1 MSRTSWFQNP
11 VWSEGAEKHFRE
23 KLRRARNKSQPLR
36 IQASCLCRTYPEV
49 SLRLLEEY
57 FSLPDRRQ
65 DSAACQHR
73 AEALLTLGRVP
84 DAINA
89 YLQAIERE
97 TDLGAVQTEARRDF
111 SFLVATRRLR
121 EHYQRAL
128 SVLGRADLLFPV
140 QRFTHHASIA
150 MISADCGDQQSAREH
165 AESALKV
172 AAATTSGLRYHSG
185 LGLVGEDFEHAKKIL
200 AAILSAHRT

>member
-11 VWSEGAEKHFRE
+11 VWSEAAEKHFRE
-23 KLRRARNKSQPLR
+23 KLRRVRDKSQPLR
-36 IQASCLCRTYPEV
+36 IQASFLRRTYPEV

-57 FSLPDRRQ
+57 FSLPDRCQ
-65 DSAACQHR
+65 DSVAGQHR
-73 AEALLTLGRVP
+73 AEVLLTLGRVP

-97 TDLGAVQTEARRDF
+97 SDVGAVQTEARRDF
-111 SFLVATRRLR
+111 SFLVATRKLR

-128 SVLGRADLLFPV
+128 LVLGDADLLFPV

-150 MISADCGDQQSAREH
+150 MISADSGDQQSAREH

-185 LGLVGEDFEHAKKIL
+185 FGLVGEDFEHTKKIL
-200 AAILSAHRT
+200 AAIVAVDRR